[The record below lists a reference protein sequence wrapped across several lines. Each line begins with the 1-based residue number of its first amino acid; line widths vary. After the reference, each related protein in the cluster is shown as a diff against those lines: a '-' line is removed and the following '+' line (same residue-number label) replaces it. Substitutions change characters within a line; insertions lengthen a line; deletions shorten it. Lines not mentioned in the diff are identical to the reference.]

1 VIVCVDVDYRA
12 TSVVTAC
19 VGFHAWTD
27 AAAAREHVVR
37 STEPAAAY
45 EPGRFFERELPYLR
59 AALAGFGEPIRVPAD
74 KSGKMITLAIVDGY
88 VWLDAG
94 RPGLG
99 AHLHAALAVPV
110 VGIAKT
116 HYAGADA
123 IAVTRGESAAP
134 LFITAAGL
142 DPRVAA
148 AHVVAMHGPF
158 RIPTL
163 LKRADTLARG

>member
-1 VIVCVDVDYRA
+1 VIICVDVDYRE
-12 TSVVTAC
+12 TCVVTAC

-27 AAAAREHVVR
+27 VASAREHVVR
-37 STEPAAAY
+37 SDQPAAAY

-59 AALAGFGEPIRVPAD
+59 AAIAGFGEAIH
-74 KSGKMITLAIVDGY
+74 IAIVDGY
-88 VWLDAG
+88 VWLDGG

-99 AHLHAALAVPV
+99 AHLHAELGVPV

-123 IAVTRGESAAP
+123 IAVTRGESGSP

-142 DPRVAA
+142 DPGVAA
-148 AHVVAMHGPF
+148 AHVVAMVGPF

-163 LKRADTLARG
+163 IKRADTLART

>member
-27 AAAAREHVVR
+27 AVAAREHVVR

-59 AALAGFGEPIRVPAD
+59 AALAGFGEPATID
-74 KSGKMITLAIVDGY
+74 LAIVDGY

-116 HYAGADA
+116 HYAGAEA
-123 IAVTRGESAAP
+123 IAVTRGESSSP
-134 LFITAAGL
+134 LFVTAAGIA
-142 DPRVAA
+142 PAVAA

-163 LKRADTLARG
+163 IKRADTLARS